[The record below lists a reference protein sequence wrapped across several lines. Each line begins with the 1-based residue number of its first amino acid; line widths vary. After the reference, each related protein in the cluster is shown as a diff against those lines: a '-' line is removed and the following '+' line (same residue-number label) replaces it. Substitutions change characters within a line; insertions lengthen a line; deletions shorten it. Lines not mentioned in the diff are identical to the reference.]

1 MERIREEKEDLKKS
15 IKKWMRPMSLSRLAK
30 RFVFLALMILPF
42 GPSRFAAG
50 AEPTRSEFTLN
61 IDVYSGSVS
70 SSELEAG
77 FRLGLLALEKGY
89 PAPTSFV
96 RLCPRVIPL
105 QHRVEKDFLIGESG
119 ETDGEKVVAVA
130 HVTTQPNGKLEIEF
144 SELGRPPAFDGAT
157 QLIVGKG
164 ETRVLQLPAVETD
177 CHPIKRQTDKVG
189 GTLRT
194 VVSN

>member
-1 MERIREEKEDLKKS
+1 
-15 IKKWMRPMSLSRLAK
+15 MSLSRLAK

-70 SSELEAG
+70 SSELESG
-77 FRLGLLALEKGY
+77 FRLGLLELEKGY

-157 QLIVGKG
+157 ELIMGKG

-177 CHPIKRQTDKVG
+177 KVG

>member
-96 RLCPRVIPL
+96 RLCPRVIPFSIQWKRIFL
-105 QHRVEKDFLIGESG
+105 SARVVRRMERRL
-119 ETDGEKVVAVA
+119 
-130 HVTTQPNGKLEIEF
+130 
-144 SELGRPPAFDGAT
+144 
-157 QLIVGKG
+157 
-164 ETRVLQLPAVETD
+164 LPLL
-177 CHPIKRQTDKVG
+177 
-189 GTLRT
+189 TLRLSQM
-194 VVSN
+194 VNSKSSFRSSVGRQHLMARLS